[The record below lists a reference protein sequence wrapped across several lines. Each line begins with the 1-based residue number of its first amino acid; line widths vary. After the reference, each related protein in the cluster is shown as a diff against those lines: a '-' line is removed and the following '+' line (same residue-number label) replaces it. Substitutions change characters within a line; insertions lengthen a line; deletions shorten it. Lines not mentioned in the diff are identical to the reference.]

1 MLFHGKFNFL
11 TLTSL
16 RIIIQRI
23 MEIGG
28 GEVGGLHSTKF
39 NVATGICSGEK

>member
-1 MLFHGKFNFL
+1 MLLHGKFNFL

-28 GEVGGLHSTKF
+28 GEVGGSIPQNLMLLLASAQVK
-39 NVATGICSGEK
+39 N